1 MDKHQI
7 NGLKNKLK
15 ENKSSLEEMLQRFAK
30 KDTMPEGDWDT
41 IYPKTEGSNM
51 EEMAD
56 EVEEFSSLIKIEHSL
71 EVKLKNINDA
81 LKKIES
87 GNYGIC
93 EKCNQEIEYKKLSVI
108 PETKVC
114 KNCQE

>member
-1 MDKHQI
+1 MNKYQI
-7 NGLKNKLK
+7 DELKTKLEKNKA
-15 ENKSSLEEMLQRFAK
+15 SLEEMLERFAK
-30 KDTMPEGDWDT
+30 KDTLPEGDWDT
-41 IYPKTEGSNM
+41 IYPKTKGSNI

-81 LKKIES
+81 LKKIKS
-87 GNYGIC
+87 GGYGIC

-108 PETKVC
+108 PETKTC
-114 KNCQE
+114 KKCQE

>member
-1 MDKHQI
+1 MNKKQI
-7 NGLKNKLK
+7 ESYKEQLEKNKA
-15 ENKSSLEEMLQRFAK
+15 SLESMLQRFAK
-30 KDTMPEGDWDT
+30 KDTLPEDDWDT

-81 LKKIES
+81 LRKIKK
-87 GNYGIC
+87 GTYGIC
-93 EKCNQEIEYKKLSVI
+93 EKCNQEIEQKKLSVI

-114 KNCQE
+114 KKCQK

>member
-1 MDKHQI
+1 MNKEQI
-7 NGLKNKLK
+7 NSLKYQLEKNKA
-15 ENKSSLEEMLQRFAK
+15 SLEEMLQRFAK
-30 KDTMPEGDWDT
+30 KDTLPEGDWDT

-81 LKKIES
+81 LKKIEK
-87 GNYGIC
+87 GTYGIC
-93 EKCNQEIEYKKLSVI
+93 EKCHQDIEQKKISI
-108 PETKVC
+108 TPETRIC
-114 KNCQE
+114 KKCQE